1 MQRIA
6 NFEKVSFDQFMTDL
20 EDSFGQYHFSINEMQ
35 KAYNDIEVPERATGG
50 SAGYDFR
57 LPVDIELEPGHSVK
71 IPTGIRCRMNEGWV
85 LIISPRSSL
94 GFKYF
99 LRIANIF
106 PVIDSDYYRA
116 DNEGH
121 IMIKIRNEGGKT
133 MRLKAGDAFCQGIF
147 LEYGITDFDNA
158 QNERTGGFGS
168 TDNREEEK
176 V

>member
-1 MQRIA
+1 MKRMSDFQKV
-6 NFEKVSFDQFMTDL
+6 NFGQFMTDL
-20 EDSFGQYHFSINEMQ
+20 EDSFGQYHFSQSEME
-35 KAYNDIEVPERATGG
+35 KAYNDIEIPERATGG

-71 IPTGIRCRMNEGWV
+71 IPTGIRCRMNNGWFMMV
-85 LIISPRSSL
+85 VPRSGL

-99 LRIANIF
+99 VRLANTTGI
-106 PVIDSDYYRA
+106 IDSDYYHA

-121 IMIKIRNEGGKT
+121 IMIKIRNEGGKKVS
-133 MRLKAGDAFCQGIF
+133 LKAGDAFCQGIF
-147 LEYGITDFDNA
+147 LEFGITDFDNIK
-158 QNERTGGFGS
+158 NERTGGFGS